1 MTIIGGDCRD
11 ILPTFET
18 GSVDLVVT
26 SPPYL
31 AQRRYGD
38 HDGEIGHELTLA
50 GYVLELADVFEQ
62 VRRILRPDGWLVLN
76 IGDKANHSG
85 GAGGDWKKQAGN
97 GRRNGR
103 GGSDEGGPG
112 KFRDTTY
119 ADQTFLDVPGQVVAE
134 LVRRRWRLRLP
145 IVWDKGREAPEA
157 LAHVGR
163 PRWSHE
169 MIYLLAPHPRTR
181 PRFFPRYLEET
192 GSVWHFPPGG
202 SGDPHLAPF
211 PDELARRAILPFSL
225 PRDVVLDPFSGSGTT
240 VRVAEQLGRRGIGIE
255 LYA

>member
-11 ILPTFET
+11 ILPTLDEH
-18 GSVDLVVT
+18 SVDLVVT

-38 HDGEIGHELTLA
+38 SSAELGNEETVA
-50 GYVLELADVFEQ
+50 EYVGELAHVFDL
-62 VRRILRPDGWLVLN
+62 VRRVLRPDGWLVLN

-85 GAGGDWKKQAGN
+85 GAGGDWKQQGGEGRSNARAGV
-97 GRRNGR
+97 
-103 GGSDEGGPG
+103 DEGGPG
-112 KFRDTTY
+112 KFRDPAY
-119 ADQTFLDVPGQVVAE
+119 ADQTFLDIPGQVVNE

-181 PRFFPRYLEET
+181 PRFFPSFLVET

-211 PDELARRAILPFSL
+211 PDELARRAILPFSR
-225 PRDVVLDPFSGSGTT
+225 PRDLVLDPFSGSGTT
-240 VRVAEQLGRRGIGIE
+240 VEVAEQLGRRGLGIE
-255 LYA
+255 LYR